1 MISEVDT
8 DGSGTVD
15 FPEVLSLLAR
25 TMKDDDTEQKV
36 LEAFK
41 VFDREGTGAISIAD
55 LRRVMTNLGDKMTQD
70 EIETM
75 LREADI
81 DENEVID

>member
-25 TMKDDDTEQKV
+25 TMKNDDTEQKV

-41 VFDREGTGAISIAD
+41 VFDREGTGAISLED
-55 LRRVMTNLGDKMTQD
+55 LRRVMTNLGDKMTQG
-70 EIETM
+70 EIET
-75 LREADI
+75 LIREADI
-81 DENEVID
+81 DENDVID